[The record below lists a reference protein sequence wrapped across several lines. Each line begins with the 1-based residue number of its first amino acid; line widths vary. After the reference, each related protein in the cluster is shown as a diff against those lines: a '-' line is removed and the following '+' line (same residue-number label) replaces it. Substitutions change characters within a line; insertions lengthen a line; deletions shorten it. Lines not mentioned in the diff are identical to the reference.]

1 MSNGKKNGKTFSA
14 TEVGTLIES
23 LRSEFRVVA
32 EGVLALRKD
41 VDDLKSR
48 VSALEVDMRLLK
60 DVIRVAIP
68 SMNVR
73 LSNLEAKV
81 GV

>member
-1 MSNGKKNGKTFSA
+1 MTNDKKNGKTFSV

-32 EGVLALRKD
+32 KGVLALRKD
-41 VDDLKSR
+41 VDELKSR
-48 VSALEVDMRLLK
+48 VSALEVEVRLLK

-68 SMNVR
+68 SINVR

>member
-1 MSNGKKNGKTFSA
+1 MTDSKKTGKTFSV

-23 LRSEFRVVA
+23 LRSEFRAVT
-32 EGVLALRKD
+32 EGVTALRKD
-41 VDDLKSR
+41 VDELKSR
-48 VSALEVDMRLLK
+48 VSALEVEVRLLK
-60 DVIRVAIP
+60 DVVRVAIP
-68 SMNVR
+68 SINVR